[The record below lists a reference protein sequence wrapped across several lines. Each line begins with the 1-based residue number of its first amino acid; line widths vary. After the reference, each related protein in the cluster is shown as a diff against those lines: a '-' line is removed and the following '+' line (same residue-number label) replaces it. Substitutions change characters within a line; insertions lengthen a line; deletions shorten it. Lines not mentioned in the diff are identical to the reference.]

1 LGKIPN
7 FAKLVPSARSQR
19 GRTAMTIKF
28 LDQAPMTIS
37 RRKLVQGL
45 ASGSIVAV
53 AAGCVQNQSIG
64 RSQLML
70 VSDGQ
75 IAQMASASWNALK
88 QETKIS
94 RDRNLNR
101 RLQNVGKNIVQ
112 TAGLQNQ
119 PWEFTVFDDDQAN
132 AFVLPGGK
140 VGFYTGI
147 FKRMKNDH
155 HLATVMGHEVG
166 HVTARHAA
174 ERYSQQVAAGV
185 ATTAAAVAL
194 EAGDVRGG
202 AQIAGILGLGVQ
214 FGILLPYSR
223 RHELEADRL
232 GVNYMHRAGYDARQS
247 IAFWDNMSAQRTGS
261 PPPEFMS
268 THPSD
273 ATRKAALRQE
283 LQRMGLRA

>member
-1 LGKIPN
+1 
-7 FAKLVPSARSQR
+7 
-19 GRTAMTIKF
+19 MTITF
-28 LDQAPMTIS
+28 LDQEPITIS

-45 ASGSIVAV
+45 AAGSIIAV
-53 AAGCVQNQSIG
+53 SGCVQNQAIG
-64 RSQLML
+64 RSQIML

-75 IAQMASASWNALK
+75 IAQMAAASWDALK
-88 QETKIS
+88 RETKVS
-94 RDRNLNR
+94 KNRVLNN
-101 RLQNVGKNIVQ
+101 RLQSVGRNIVNS
-112 TAGLQNQ
+112 AGLQRQ
-119 PWEFTVFDDDQAN
+119 PWEFTVFEDDQAN

-147 FKRMKNDH
+147 FDRMKNDH

-174 ERYSQQVAAGV
+174 ERYSQQLAAGIGM
-185 ATTAAAVAL
+185 TAAAVAL

-232 GVNYMHRAGYDARQS
+232 GIQYMHRAGYDARQS
-247 IAFWDNMSAQRTGS
+247 LQFWDNMSAQRSGGQ
-261 PPPEFMS
+261 PPEFLS

-273 ATRKAALRQE
+273 ATRKAAIRQE
-283 LQRMGLRA
+283 LQRLGLQA

>member
-1 LGKIPN
+1 
-7 FAKLVPSARSQR
+7 
-19 GRTAMTIKF
+19 MTITF
-28 LDQAPMTIS
+28 LDQKPIIMS

-45 ASGSIVAV
+45 AAGSIVAV
-53 AAGCVQNQSIG
+53 SGCVQNKAIG

-75 IAQMASASWNALK
+75 IAQMASASWTSLK
-88 QETKIS
+88 RQTKIS
-94 RDRNLNR
+94 RDRDLNR
-101 RLQNVGKNIVQ
+101 RLQNVGSRIVQ

-174 ERYSQQVAAGV
+174 ERYSQQMAAGIGM
-185 ATTAAAVAL
+185 TAAAVAL

-214 FGILLPYSR
+214 FGLLLPYSR

-232 GVNYMHRAGYDARQS
+232 GVNYMHRAGFDARQS
-247 IAFWDNMSAQRTGS
+247 LDFWDNMSKQRRGS

-273 ATRKAALRQE
+273 STRKAVIRQE
-283 LQRMGLRA
+283 LQRLGLVA

>member
-1 LGKIPN
+1 
-7 FAKLVPSARSQR
+7 
-19 GRTAMTIKF
+19 MTIKF
-28 LDQAPMTIS
+28 LDQDPIVVS

-45 ASGSIVAV
+45 AAGSIVAV
-53 AAGCVQNQSIG
+53 AGCARNQAIG
-64 RSQLML
+64 RDQLLL
-70 VSDGQ
+70 VSEGQ
-75 IAQMASASWNALK
+75 IAQMAASSWTQIK
-88 QETKIS
+88 RQTKIS
-94 RDRNLNR
+94 QDRTLNR
-101 RLQNVGKNIVQ
+101 RLNTVGNKIVQ
-112 TAGLQNQ
+112 TAGLQRQ

-140 VGFYTGI
+140 VGFYKGI
-147 FKRMKNDH
+147 FKRMKNDD

-166 HVTARHAA
+166 HVTAKHAA

-185 ATTAAAVAL
+185 VTTAAAVAL

-232 GVNYMHRAGYDARQS
+232 GVNYMHRAGYDARQA
-247 IAFWDNMSAQRTGS
+247 IPFWDNMSAQRTGS

-273 ATRKAALRQE
+273 ATRKAAIRQE
-283 LQRMGLRA
+283 LQRLGLA

>member
-1 LGKIPN
+1 
-7 FAKLVPSARSQR
+7 
-19 GRTAMTIKF
+19 MTIKF
-28 LDQAPMTIS
+28 LDQDPIIIS

-45 ASGSIVAV
+45 AAGSIVAV
-53 AAGCVQNQSIG
+53 AGCARNQAIG
-64 RSQLML
+64 RDQLLL
-70 VSDGQ
+70 VSEGQ
-75 IAQMASASWNALK
+75 IAQMAASSWTQLK
-88 QETKIS
+88 RQTKIS
-94 RDRNLNR
+94 NDRNLNR
-101 RLQNVGKNIVQ
+101 RLNTVGNNIVR
-112 TAGLQNQ
+112 TAGLQRQ

-140 VGFYTGI
+140 VGFYKGI

-166 HVTARHAA
+166 HVTGKHAA

-185 ATTAAAVAL
+185 VTTAAAVAL

-232 GVNYMHRAGYDARQS
+232 GINYMHRAGYDARQS
-247 IAFWDNMSAQRTGS
+247 LDFWDNMSAQRTGGS
-261 PPPEFMS
+261 PPEFMS

-273 ATRKAALRQE
+273 ATRKAAIRQE
-283 LQRMGLRA
+283 LQRLGLA

>member
-1 LGKIPN
+1 
-7 FAKLVPSARSQR
+7 
-19 GRTAMTIKF
+19 MTIKF
-28 LDQAPMTIS
+28 LDQDPIIIS

-45 ASGSIVAV
+45 AAGSIVAV
-53 AAGCVQNQSIG
+53 AGCARNQAIG
-64 RSQLML
+64 RDQLLL
-70 VSDGQ
+70 VSEGQ
-75 IAQMASASWNALK
+75 IAQMAAASWTQLK
-88 QETKIS
+88 RQTKIS
-94 RDRNLNR
+94 KDRNLNR
-101 RLQNVGKNIVQ
+101 RLNTVGNNIVR
-112 TAGLQNQ
+112 TAGLQRQ

-140 VGFYTGI
+140 VGFYKGI

-166 HVTARHAA
+166 HVTGRHAA

-185 ATTAAAVAL
+185 VTTAAAVAL

-232 GVNYMHRAGYDARQS
+232 GINYMHRAGYDARQS
-247 IAFWDNMSAQRTGS
+247 LDFWDNMSAQRTGGS
-261 PPPEFMS
+261 PPEFLS

-273 ATRKAALRQE
+273 ATRKAAIRQE
-283 LQRMGLRA
+283 LQRLGLA

>member
-1 LGKIPN
+1 
-7 FAKLVPSARSQR
+7 
-19 GRTAMTIKF
+19 MTITF
-28 LDQAPMTIS
+28 LDQEPIIVS

-45 ASGSIVAV
+45 AAGSIVAV
-53 AAGCVQNQSIG
+53 AGCVKNQAIG
-64 RSQLML
+64 RDQLIL
-70 VSDGQ
+70 VSEGQ
-75 IAQMASASWNALK
+75 IAQMASASWTALK
-88 QETKIS
+88 RQTKVS
-94 RDRNLNR
+94 NDRTLNR
-101 RLQNVGKNIVQ
+101 RLQNVGGKIVQ

-194 EAGDVRGG
+194 EAGDVQGG

-232 GVNYMHRAGYDARQS
+232 GIHYMHRAGYDARQS
-247 IAFWDNMSAQRTGS
+247 LDFWNAMSAQRTGA

-273 ATRKAALRQE
+273 ATRKAAIRQE
-283 LQRMGLRA
+283 LQRLGLA

>member
-1 LGKIPN
+1 
-7 FAKLVPSARSQR
+7 
-19 GRTAMTIKF
+19 MTIKF
-28 LDQAPMTIS
+28 LDQDPIVIS

-45 ASGSIVAV
+45 AAGSIVAV
-53 AAGCVQNQSIG
+53 AGCARNQAIG
-64 RSQLML
+64 RDQLLL
-70 VSDGQ
+70 VSEGQ
-75 IAQMASASWNALK
+75 IAQMAASSWTQLK
-88 QETKIS
+88 RQTKIS
-94 RDRNLNR
+94 KDRTLNR
-101 RLQNVGKNIVQ
+101 RLNTVGNRIVQ

-140 VGFYTGI
+140 VGFYKGI

-166 HVTARHAA
+166 HVTGKHAA

-185 ATTAAAVAL
+185 VTTAAAVAL

-223 RHELEADRL
+223 RHELEAD
-232 GVNYMHRAGYDARQS
+232 
-247 IAFWDNMSAQRTGS
+247 
-261 PPPEFMS
+261 
-268 THPSD
+268 
-273 ATRKAALRQE
+273 
-283 LQRMGLRA
+283 

>member
-1 LGKIPN
+1 MSI
-7 FAKLVPSARSQR
+7 
-19 GRTAMTIKF
+19 TF
-28 LDQAPMTIS
+28 LDQPPMEIS

-45 ASGSIVAV
+45 AAGTIVAV
-53 AAGCVQNQSIG
+53 AGCARNQAIG
-64 RSQLML
+64 RDQLIL
-70 VSDGQ
+70 VSEGQ
-75 IAQMASASWNALK
+75 IAQMASASWSALK
-88 QETKIS
+88 QQTKVS
-94 RDRNLNR
+94 RDRDLNR
-101 RLQNVGKNIVQ
+101 RLNDVGGKIVQ

-166 HVTARHAA
+166 HVTGRHAA

-232 GVNYMHRAGYDARQS
+232 GVHYMHRAGYDARQAL
-247 IAFWDNMSAQRTGS
+247 AFWDNMSSQRSGGS
-261 PPPEFMS
+261 PPEFMS

-273 ATRKAALRQE
+273 ATRKAAIQQE
-283 LQRMGLRA
+283 LARLGLA